1 MRKFTHDFNLQ
12 LTYFYKNI
20 FEIPMLGK
28 LVLLS
33 LIISGFS
40 LIGSTVFAQ
49 SSSPIHVISYAAES
63 QFPEGMT
70 FIVDLQS
77 EMRIDD
83 IRVTLEIGDRG
94 TTQYSYLELD
104 QKDLPLVSAELF
116 HRTNSRDRYIPP
128 GTRIKYWF
136 EITDINGQT
145 LMTDPDIF
153 RFDDARFDWEEMT
166 IGPVTVLYHGPVRT
180 RAERLAEAAIESL
193 ALMGPVTGADTES
206 PITMTLYNNNAE
218 MIGAV
223 ASRSLATSRELITE
237 GQAFDAD
244 SVVLVLAGRSD
255 IGTAT
260 HEMTH
265 ILVARAAS
273 SSGAVPLWLNEG
285 LAEYGNID
293 RTVSYERYLEWAE
306 GTGRLIPLKSLRSFP
321 GDPNL
326 TLVAY
331 GQGRSAVKYMID
343 EYGGD
348 TMAKLLAVLGTGV
361 GIDDALLNVYGFGI
375 DELENLWRQSIGAE
389 PYVEP
394 TPGPTPTLAAEPTPT
409 YKLLTAPPSSS
420 TPVSEHGSE
429 DMADENELFET
440 PVTQELEAEF
450 TVSPNSD
457 EINGQ
462 SQATSGSSCAI
473 SSSHSIDVTAGAW
486 IMLIVGLAVGKKY
499 KNGRRY

>member
-1 MRKFTHDFNLQ
+1 
-12 LTYFYKNI
+12 
-20 FEIPMLGK
+20 MLGK

-273 SSGAVPLWLNEG
+273 SSGAVHLWLNEG

-293 RTVSYERYLEWAE
+293 RTV
-306 GTGRLIPLKSLRSFP
+306 
-321 GDPNL
+321 
-326 TLVAY
+326 
-331 GQGRSAVKYMID
+331 
-343 EYGGD
+343 
-348 TMAKLLAVLGTGV
+348 
-361 GIDDALLNVYGFGI
+361 
-375 DELENLWRQSIGAE
+375 
-389 PYVEP
+389 
-394 TPGPTPTLAAEPTPT
+394 
-409 YKLLTAPPSSS
+409 
-420 TPVSEHGSE
+420 
-429 DMADENELFET
+429 
-440 PVTQELEAEF
+440 
-450 TVSPNSD
+450 
-457 EINGQ
+457 
-462 SQATSGSSCAI
+462 
-473 SSSHSIDVTAGAW
+473 
-486 IMLIVGLAVGKKY
+486 
-499 KNGRRY
+499 